1 MRFAFPFERLLGI
14 REFCYYPYL
23 LIRPEQ
29 LHPQRL
35 SKHHIESCQT
45 SIIDYSNQKD
55 GDIVEGICVIM
66 YLNYLRPS
74 NKPDKGNCTL
84 RYIHIVNFCSRGR
97 RGRDHMIVGFT
108 TTCAICAYQH

>member
-1 MRFAFPFERLLGI
+1 MVTLVSSNNKTDLHDITEILLKVALNTI
-14 REFCYYPYL
+14 N
-23 LIRPEQ
+23 
-29 LHPQRL
+29 
-35 SKHHIESCQT
+35 QT

-74 NKPDKGNCTL
+74 NKPDKGKCTL
-84 RYIHIVNFCSRGR
+84 RCIRIVNLCSRGR